1 MKRIFKALGAFAL
14 SLVFTLTLAVLPVSA
29 AENALSGDIEG
40 NYAGYLVVLSE
51 PQAVTYSADPL
62 AAATL
67 MSAWDERDDLLELA
81 GDWNIYKAGSLS
93 EIQSLVYSGQVAV
106 VEPDYK
112 AELFDVVP
120 VDPDDPLFTSN
131 KHNANGQSALT
142 GACGIQ
148 VRAAWEAGLTGK
160 GVTVAVIDS
169 GLHENH
175 EDVPTKVGRG
185 RYFYYRE
192 ESNAED
198 GRYELTVNNKTGY
211 YSYWSSGN
219 WEDNVGH
226 GSMVCGIIAA
236 AANNGKGIAGI
247 APDVTILPIRCF
259 TNTPGHVGGYTSN
272 LISGLN
278 YAVENGA
285 DIINMSWGVTQ
296 QSNSLQTAVDAA
308 HQAGCI
314 LVAAAG
320 NGGTVVNQ
328 YPAAW
333 DNVISVGSVDQSGR
347 LTSYSQRVTSV
358 NICAPG
364 GTSSDR
370 VVSLGYESDTSYLSK
385 IGTSFSTPAVVGAA
399 ALLLQADPTM
409 TQGDFMAFLK
419 KTSHPVTVDDAG
431 NSSASRYAGA
441 GWLDLQSLLDEVGY
455 TGSAAKRAGNG
466 FSVYAAHHPT
476 KASSRSEVIA
486 MVAGYN
492 EAGHLVES
500 HSASLT
506 KSGYNNCAGTFTFTN
521 PTIAQFQTYYLDPA
535 TFGALDKPIVP
546 VLE

>member
-1 MKRIFKALGAFAL
+1 MKRILKALSAFAL
-14 SLVFTLTLAVLPVSA
+14 SLVFTLALAVLPVSA
-29 AENALSGDIEG
+29 AENALSGDVDG
-40 NYAGYLVVLSE
+40 NYAGYLVVLRE
-51 PQAVTYSADPL
+51 PQAVAYSADPL

-81 GDWNIYKAGSLS
+81 GDWNIYKAGTLS

-120 VDPDDPLFTSN
+120 VEPDDPLFTSN
-131 KHNANGQSALT
+131 KNNVNGQSALT
-142 GACGIQ
+142 GAYGIH
-148 VRAAWEAGLTGK
+148 VRSAWEAGLTGK

-169 GLHENH
+169 GLHDSH
-175 EDVPTKVGRG
+175 EDAPTRVGRG
-185 RYFYYRE
+185 RYFFYQE
-192 ESNAED
+192 ETDAEK
-198 GRYELTVNNKTGY
+198 GRYQLTVNGKLGY
-211 YSYWSSGN
+211 YSYWSSGD
-219 WEDNVGH
+219 WDDNVGH

-296 QSNSLQTAVDAA
+296 YSSSLQTAVDAA
-308 HQAGCI
+308 YQAGCI
-314 LVAAAG
+314 LIAAAG
-320 NGGTVVNQ
+320 NDGTVINQ

-347 LTSYSQRVTSV
+347 LTSYSQRVSSV

-364 GTSSDR
+364 GTTSDR
-370 VVSLGYESDTSYLSK
+370 VVSLGYASDTSYLSK
-385 IGTSFSTPAVVGAA
+385 IGTSFSTPAVAGAA

-409 TQGDFMAFLK
+409 TQGDFLSLLDT
-419 KTSHPVTVDDAG
+419 TSTLLANESDRLY
-431 NSSASRYAGA
+431 SGA
-441 GWLDLQSLLDEVGY
+441 GWLNLQALLDEVGY
-455 TGSAAKRAGNG
+455 TGSSAKRTGSG
-466 FSVYAAHHPT
+466 ISVYAAHHPT
-476 KASSRSEVIA
+476 GSSPQNVIA

-500 HSASLT
+500 HSASLS
-506 KSGYNNCAGTFTFTN
+506 KSGYNNFAKSFTFQN
-521 PTIAQFQTYYLDPA
+521 PDIAQFQTYYLDPT
-535 TFGALDKPIVP
+535 TFAALDKPIVP

>member
-1 MKRIFKALGAFAL
+1 MKRILKALSAFAL
-14 SLVFTLTLAVLPVSA
+14 SLVFTLTLATLPVSA

-40 NYAGYLVVLSE
+40 SYAGYLVVLRE

-67 MSAWDERDDLLELA
+67 MAAWDERDDLLELA
-81 GDWNIYKAGSLS
+81 GDWNIYKAASLS
-93 EIQSLVYSGQVAV
+93 EIRSLVYSGQVTV

-120 VDPDDPLFTSN
+120 VNPNDTHIALQ
-131 KHNANGQSALT
+131 ANLT
-142 GACGIQ
+142 GIQ
-148 VRAAWEAGLTGK
+148 VRSAWEAGLTGR

-169 GLHENH
+169 GINDSH
-175 EDVPTKVGRG
+175 EDVPAKIGRG
-185 RYFYYRE
+185 RYFYYQE
-192 ESNAED
+192 ETDPAK
-198 GRYELTVNNKTGY
+198 GRYELSDRPGRY
-211 YSYWSSGN
+211 YSYWSSGD
-219 WEDNVGH
+219 WTDDVGH

-259 TNTPGHVGGYTSN
+259 TNTPGHAGGYTSN

-278 YAVENGA
+278 YAVANGA

-296 QSNSLQTAVDAA
+296 LSTPLQTAVDAA

-314 LVAAAG
+314 LIAAAG
-320 NGGTVVNQ
+320 NDGTVISQ

-333 DNVISVGSVDQSGR
+333 DNVISVGSVDKNGR
-347 LTSYSQRVTSV
+347 LTNYSQRVLSV
-358 NICAPG
+358 NVCAPG
-364 GTSSDR
+364 GTAATADR
-370 VVSLGYESDTSYLSK
+370 IVSLGYDSDTSYLTRY
-385 IGTSFSTPAVVGAA
+385 GTSFSTPAVVGAA

-409 TQGDFMAFLK
+409 TQGDFLTLLNA
-419 KTSHPVTVDDAG
+419 TSREVTEDDKG
-431 NSSASRYAGA
+431 NSAASRYAGA
-441 GWLDLQSLLDEVGY
+441 GRIDIQALLDKVGY
-455 TGSAAKRAGNG
+455 TGSSAKRTATG

-476 KASSRSEVIA
+476 KDSAQSRVIT

-500 HSASLT
+500 HSASLS
-506 KSGYNNCAGTFTFTN
+506 KSGYNNFAKTFAFTN
-521 PTIAQFQTYYLDPA
+521 PNIAQFQTYYLDPA
-535 TFGALDKPIVP
+535 TFAALDKPIVP
-546 VLE
+546 VFE

>member
-1 MKRIFKALGAFAL
+1 MKRILKALSAFAL

-40 NYAGYLVVLSE
+40 NYAGYLVVLRQ

-62 AAATL
+62 ASATL
-67 MSAWDERDDLLELA
+67 MAAWDERDDLLELA
-81 GDWNIYKAGSLS
+81 GDWNIYKAGTLS

-106 VEPDYK
+106 VEPDYE

-120 VDPDDPLFTSN
+120 VEPNDPRFS
-131 KHNANGQSALT
+131 ASQSALT
-142 GACGIQ
+142 GSCGIH
-148 VRAAWEAGLTGK
+148 VRSAWEAGLTGR

-169 GLHENH
+169 GLHDSH
-175 EDVPTKVGRG
+175 EDAPTKVGRG
-185 RYFYYRE
+185 RYFYYQE
-192 ESNAED
+192 ETNAED
-198 GRYELTVNNKTGY
+198 GRYQLTVNNKTGY
-211 YSYWSSGN
+211 YSYWSSGD
-219 WEDNVGH
+219 WDDNVGH

-236 AANNGKGIAGI
+236 ATNNGKGIAGI

-259 TNTPGHVGGYTSN
+259 TSTPGHVGGFTSN
-272 LISGLN
+272 LISGLS

-296 QSNSLQTAVDAA
+296 YSATLQTAVDAA
-308 HQAGCI
+308 YQAGCI
-314 LVAAAG
+314 LIAAAG
-320 NGGTVVNQ
+320 NDGTVVNQ

-364 GTSSDR
+364 GTSSDK

-409 TQGDFMAFLK
+409 TQGDFLSLLEA
-419 KTSHPVTVDDAG
+419 TSTPLANESDA
-431 NSSASRYAGA
+431 RYSGA
-441 GWLDLQSLLDEVGY
+441 GWLNLQALLDAVGY
-455 TGSAAKRAGNG
+455 TGCSAKRIPGG
-466 FSVYAAHHPT
+466 FSVYAALRPA
-476 KASSRSEVIA
+476 KNSARSGVIT

-500 HSASLT
+500 HSASLS
-506 KSGYNNCAGTFTFTN
+506 KSGYNNFAGTFTFTN
-521 PTIAQFQTYYLDPA
+521 PNIAQFQTYYLDPA
-535 TFGALDKPIVP
+535 TFAALDKPIVP